1 METLVYNCQN
11 LDLKINKALIMIQE
25 IELVSRGYR
34 LYPLYY
40 IIIILLDNKIRMFHS
55 TIIFNNI
62 LTIY

>member
-34 LYPLYY
+34 LYPFNLY
-40 IIIILLDNKIRMFHS
+40 DNLYM
-55 TIIFNNI
+55 
-62 LTIY
+62 